1 MKDEKIYRGDIYLA
15 NLNPYKGSEQGGKRP
30 VIIIQND
37 VGNHYSPTVIVTAVT
52 SRFFKKRALP
62 THVPLDNAELEKN
75 SLALLE
81 QIRTIDKSRLI
92 RKIGRVPKEKMKEIG
107 AAIHVSLDLGD
118 ADEQL
123 TNTNDADGI
132 TVAAEKD
139 SATNKLTI
147 AKATAGVGGAN
158 GTSTVEE
165 LVINLTSANWNTV
178 AEYYAAQRLASA
190 NQATDTFRIATVTV
204 TITKD

>member
-30 VIIIQND
+30 VIIIQNN

-62 THVPLDNAELEKN
+62 THVPLDNEELEKN

-92 RKIGRVPKEKMKEIG
+92 RKIGRVPEEKMKEIG
-107 AAIHVSLDLGD
+107 AAIHVSLDLND
-118 ADEQL
+118 EDEQYI
-123 TNTNDADGI
+123 DASG
-132 TVAAEKD
+132 
-139 SATNKLTI
+139 
-147 AKATAGVGGAN
+147 
-158 GTSTVEE
+158 
-165 LVINLTSANWNTV
+165 
-178 AEYYAAQRLASA
+178 
-190 NQATDTFRIATVTV
+190 
-204 TITKD
+204 

>member
-1 MKDEKIYRGDIYLA
+1 MKDEKINRGDIYLA

-30 VIIIQND
+30 VIIIQNN

-62 THVPLDNAELEKN
+62 THVPLDNEELEKN

-107 AAIHVSLDLGD
+107 AAIHVSLDLND
-118 ADEQL
+118 EDEQHI
-123 TNTNDADGI
+123 DASG
-132 TVAAEKD
+132 
-139 SATNKLTI
+139 
-147 AKATAGVGGAN
+147 
-158 GTSTVEE
+158 
-165 LVINLTSANWNTV
+165 
-178 AEYYAAQRLASA
+178 
-190 NQATDTFRIATVTV
+190 
-204 TITKD
+204 